1 MKDVG
6 GGFYIE
12 SFFQKHLFHYKIKK
26 WILRKKTKYQLV
38 DICNLEFFGKTV
50 FLDEKMQSAEVDEFI
65 YHEVLVHP
73 AMLLHGNPEEV
84 YIIGG
89 GEGATLREVLKYNV
103 KRCVMCDI
111 DKEFVEIC
119 RKHLPE
125 WHKGSFNDKRLE
137 ILFEDARTN
146 LEKSNDKF
154 DVIISDLTE
163 PVEGG
168 PSGLLFTVEFYETLK
183 KRLKDGGILAVQGS
197 STVPYYNVFF
207 SCLYKTLRQVFS
219 FTAPYEAFIP
229 SFNMSWGFF
238 IASDKNFFKEIECE
252 MFELKIKE
260 KNIFEKLLFLTPPY
274 LEKIFII
281 PKNLKKDIE
290 EKGKILKDDK
300 PFVWEK
306 EG

>member
-26 WILRKKTKYQLV
+26 WILRKNTEYQLV
-38 DICNLEFFGKTV
+38 DICDLEFFGKTV
-50 FLDEKMQSAEVDEFI
+50 FLDEKIQSAQVDEFI
-65 YHEVLVHP
+65 YHESLVHP
-73 AMLLHGNPEEV
+73 AMLLNDNPEDI

-89 GEGATLREVLKYNV
+89 GEGATLREVLKHGV

-119 RKHLPE
+119 REYLPE
-125 WHKGSFNDKRLE
+125 WHRGNFEDKRAEL
-137 ILFEDARTN
+137 IYEDARKN
-146 LEKSNDKF
+146 LEKRSDKF

-163 PVEGG
+163 PIEGG
-168 PSGLLFTVEFYETLK
+168 PSALLFTVEFYEILK
-183 KRLKDGGILAVQGS
+183 KRLKEGGILAVQAG

-207 SCLYKTLRQVFS
+207 ASLYKTLREVFS
-219 FTAPYEAFIP
+219 FTAPYEVFIP

-238 IASDKNFFKEIECE
+238 IASDKNFFKEIDCQ
-252 MFELKIKE
+252 MFEIKIKE
-260 KNIFEKLLFLTPPY
+260 KEIFEKLSFLTPPY

-281 PKNLKKDIE
+281 PKNLKKDLE
-290 EKGKILKDDK
+290 EKGRILKDDK
-300 PFVWEK
+300 PFVWER
-306 EG
+306 E

>member
-6 GGFYIE
+6 GSFYIE

-26 WILRKKTKYQLV
+26 WVLKKKTEYQLV
-38 DICNLEFFGKTV
+38 DICDLEFFGKTV
-50 FLDEKMQSAEVDEFI
+50 FLDEKIQSAQVDEFI
-65 YHEVLVHP
+65 YHEALVHP
-73 AMLLHGNPEEV
+73 AMLLHGSPEDV

-89 GEGATLREVLKYNV
+89 GEGATLREVLKYDV

-119 RKHLPE
+119 KEYLPE
-125 WHKGSFNDKRLE
+125 WHKESFGDKRAE
-137 ILFEDARTN
+137 IIYEDARKN
-146 LEKSNDKF
+146 LEKREDKF

-163 PVEGG
+163 PVESG
-168 PSGLLFTVEFYETLK
+168 PSALLFTVEFYEIVR
-183 KRLKDGGILAVQGS
+183 KRLKENGILAVQAG

-207 SCLYKTLRQVFS
+207 SSLYKTLREVFP
-219 FTAPYEAFIP
+219 FTAPYEIFIP

-238 IASDKNFFKEIECE
+238 IASDKNFFKEIDCQ
-252 MFELKIKE
+252 MFEIKIKE
-260 KNIFEKLLFLTPPY
+260 KEIFEKLSFLTPPY

-290 EKGKILKDDK
+290 EKGRILRDQK
-300 PFVWEK
+300 PFVWER
-306 EG
+306 E